1 METNIY
7 DFGKVAVLM
16 GGSSAERN
24 ISLLSGEAVLSSL
37 QSQGIDAHKVDVAC
51 DISQKLT

>member
-16 GGSSAERN
+16 GGRSAERS

-37 QSQGIDAHKVDVAC
+37 QSQGIDDV
-51 DISQKLT
+51 